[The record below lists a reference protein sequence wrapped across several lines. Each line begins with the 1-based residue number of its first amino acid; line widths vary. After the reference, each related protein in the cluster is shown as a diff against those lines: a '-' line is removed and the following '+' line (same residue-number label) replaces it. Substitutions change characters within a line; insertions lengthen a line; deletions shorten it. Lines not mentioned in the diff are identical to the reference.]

1 MKLIISSDY
10 RANVNTGLLGYT
22 GEANA
27 RTIEV
32 EQPEVDGADTYRLR
46 FDYGNNT
53 IYDVPIEDGKILIT
67 GSLLPKAGQVKCQW
81 LATAAEGESYKLVA
95 KSNIFA
101 LRIGDS
107 ISNDITPVPS
117 YEQSVEAMDKVLA
130 YESSAAEYAEQAQ
143 QSVSLAEDCKTDVQ
157 SLKTEVETLYAE
169 SQKSAEAAAQSEQ
182 SAENHADN
190 AAESATAA
198 ALSAETAQ
206 TAKTEIETLKGAT
219 ESAAESAAESA
230 QFVEQTAQD
239 FISDLNETKTELQ
252 ETIDSAETEMDNL
265 NDVISQANSAG
276 TELLE
281 KIEKTETAISNASTA
296 RAELQTVIDNSETVT
311 GEISAAV
318 TAADTA
324 KSGLDGLV
332 TVANRVLQCLTDE
345 NTSAE
350 SNLEELK
357 SENFKADEILTGVED
372 IKAYLGYT
380 DEDIV
385 GLQVDYQNKV
395 FKRLAGAVGKE
406 SGTDFDVFPM
416 YGGRKRCNVSDDGT
430 IVAWYGDEGYAE
442 DGSNGQ
448 VMVYQPAFYY
458 KVVPLKTEP
467 ITDGTGYHLRKA
479 NYYVSAKPKVG
490 FKLHPAFYNESGSP
504 VDYILLSAYE
514 GSMYD
519 VSTGEYVNDGTN
531 TETAI
536 ETGDLLC
543 SVAGKKP
550 ISGLKKNLNKTNLEQ
565 MAQNRSPG
573 WHLETIK
580 ITSAN
585 QLLMIIELGTMNTQT
600 AIGQGVVSIA
610 GNSTD
615 NCASLTGS
623 TSTLGNGTGSAEE
636 TINEIG
642 GAETPYT
649 AAGKVS
655 VSYRGEENPW
665 GNIWKHI
672 QGINIWGNGTMG
684 GGQLYVS
691 SDFNF
696 SESKNSDNYEEVG
709 FTLPNA
715 GGYISAMGYGSEKY
729 DWLFMP
735 SEIGGTSALPVGDNI
750 YASANLNDNHSVQ
763 LGGYYSSGAAAGGFF
778 WHCVNADGNRSRIIG
793 GRLVYVPQAT

>member
-46 FDYGNNT
+46 FDYVNDT

-143 QSVSLAEDCKTDVQ
+143 QSADTVRSIERDVQ
-157 SLKTEVETLYAE
+157 ILKSE
-169 SQKSAEAAAQSEQ
+169 SESAAQ
-182 SAENHADN
+182 A
-190 AAESATAA
+190 AAESARAVESAA
-198 ALSAETAQ
+198 EEFIGDAN
-206 TAKTEIETLKGAT
+206 TAKTE
-219 ESAAESAAESA
+219 
-230 QFVEQTAQD
+230 
-239 FISDLNETKTELQ
+239 
-252 ETIDSAETEMDNL
+252 
-265 NDVISQANSAG
+265 
-276 TELLE
+276 
-281 KIEKTETAISNASTA
+281 
-296 RAELQTVIDNSETVT
+296 LQTVVNDSQTTKSDLSTVIT
-311 GEISAAV
+311 Q
-318 TAADTA
+318 ADTA
-324 KSGLDGLV
+324 KSELDGSV
-332 TVANRVLQCLTDE
+332 ATANRVLQSLTDE

-395 FKRLAGAVGKE
+395 FKRLAGAVRKE

-536 ETGDLLC
+536 ENGDLLC

-600 AIGQGVVSIA
+600 AIGQGVVSIT
-610 GNSTD
+610 GNSTY

-696 SESKNSDNYEEVG
+696 SESKNSDNYEEIG

-750 YASANLNDNHSVQ
+750 YASTNLNDYHSVQ

>member
-46 FDYGNNT
+46 FDYGDDT
-53 IYDVPIEDGKILIT
+53 IYDVPVEDGKVLVT
-67 GSLLPKAGQVKCQW
+67 GSMLPKAGQVKCQW

-107 ISNDITPVPS
+107 ISDDVAPVPS
-117 YEQSVEAMDKVLA
+117 YEQSVKALDEVLNL
-130 YESSAAEYAEQAQ
+130 ENEAAEYAEQAQ
-143 QSVSLAEDCKTDVQ
+143 QSADTAEVYKTDVQ
-157 SLKTEVETLYAE
+157 ILKSEAE
-169 SQKSAEAAAQSEQ
+169 SAAQAAAELARAVEAAAEEFIGD
-182 SAENHADN
+182 AN
-190 AAESATAA
+190 
-198 ALSAETAQ
+198 
-206 TAKTEIETLKGAT
+206 TAKTE
-219 ESAAESAAESA
+219 
-230 QFVEQTAQD
+230 
-239 FISDLNETKTELQ
+239 
-252 ETIDSAETEMDNL
+252 
-265 NDVISQANSAG
+265 
-276 TELLE
+276 
-281 KIEKTETAISNASTA
+281 
-296 RAELQTVIDNSETVT
+296 LQTVVNDSQTTKSDLSTVIT
-311 GEISAAV
+311 Q
-318 TAADTA
+318 ADTA
-324 KSGLDGLV
+324 KSELDGSV
-332 TVANRVLQCLTDE
+332 ATANRVLQSLTDE

-623 TSTLGNGTGSAEE
+623 TATLGNGTGSAEE

-750 YASANLNDNHSVQ
+750 YASANLNDYHSVQ
-763 LGGYYSSGAAAGGFF
+763 LGGYYSSGAVAGGFF

-793 GRLVYVPQAT
+793 GRLVYVPQEA